1 MRLITQS
8 WVLFLWMYLLA
19 LVKSQ
24 KCTREQFFSG
34 DLFDSNFDTTGL
46 EAIYPNGK
54 QVRVGCNVGYR
65 GFFKLICKEGQWDS
79 RGKPCEPR
87 TCGHPGDAQFA
98 DFHLENGDDFVFGS
112 QVVFTCHKGYQM
124 VSRKSYRRCMADG
137 WDGVVPVCEA
147 QQCPVINVDNNVQV
161 IGDPDES
168 TYGNVVRFTC
178 KSSTEILYGSAEM
191 YCDENGE
198 WRGNVPKCK
207 GTAVPIIEHGFVRG
221 KIQEYKEHEIL
232 PFGCDAR
239 YKSID
244 VRSSKCTKRGI
255 TAEWSPT
262 PACESIVCRLPPPLE
277 GTNYEPTSNN
287 VFIPGDTVRVICGNK
302 HWISNL
308 WDTSAE
314 ATCKE
319 IGDWTLRPV
328 CQEVT
333 CSNRRPPH
341 VNYWTVK
348 WGQQIKMDD
357 TVTYSCQWGYKKTD
371 GATNASCTRN
381 GWVPNIFCQEI
392 TCNRQDFQNANI
404 VQRNN
409 RNIYKK
415 NERVNYICKNG
426 YEGRFTLTCGEKGWT
441 RNEQCKCQTADEP
454 HGIVAG
460 PYNDTLYY
468 SCKIGYKLST
478 KGWWVEAK
486 CTDGVWSGFK
496 GCIANT
502 MCGNVPE
509 IPNGR
514 VTPCEKSKDAQI
526 TCEDG
531 YHAQVTSLTCHDG
544 KWLSE
549 GVSPE
554 TFCKLTAVSCNP
566 PRKVDNALIVDS
578 YQKEYLS
585 DSTVTYQCRDKY
597 IILDHEDTIQCKEG
611 QWEEKNIMCTPYCD
625 KLKDESI
632 NFTADKERYM
642 DGDVIEYQC
651 VLYGIEGNATCNNTE
666 WNKSEDCKVKPCE
679 LPDDTPNG
687 YYQIIKGE
695 DLVFGTEIK
704 YVCNEGYQ
712 MVSKVDTRTCMLDKW
727 TNHVP
732 ICDPLTCELPPV
744 DEQIIVKGLPENDDS
759 ILPDRFLEF
768 SCVDHGKYLNGSAL
782 LICGKD
788 GQWDN
793 PFPSCEDITCEVAVM
808 QPHLSVTGLPPG
820 KEKMNIGHKLRFY
833 CDHQFAIDGS
843 TEIECLQTGEWNAAF
858 PLCTGTVTGFS
869 DSVHLKT
876 YEEGNQLRK
885 GQKLSFYCRYRGD
898 YLRGKAEVECLAS
911 GQWSHSYPT
920 CGDPSD
926 CEMPPPIADGDTTHS
941 LLNKY
946 RHGDWVQYSCQNF
959 YIMEG
964 YPYKRCINGEWDGQ
978 MTCLKPC
985 TVDRAAMNSH
995 NISFR
1000 YKQDNKIYSPH
1011 NDHITFVCTRGKTQV
1026 GTLEMRQRCVDG
1038 VMQLP
1043 TCQ

>member
-1 MRLITQS
+1 S
-8 WVLFLWMYLLA
+8 
-19 LVKSQ
+19 
-24 KCTREQFFSG
+24 FFSG

-137 WDGVVPVCEA
+137 WDGDHICS
-147 QQCPVINVDNNVQV
+147 CPVINVDNNVQV

-207 GTAVPIIEHGFVRG
+207 EVKCTVPIIEHGFVRG

-262 PACESIVCRLPPPLE
+262 PACECKLPPPLE

-381 GWVPNIFCQEI
+381 GWVPNIFCQGKLCKPLHIDNAQI
-392 TCNRQDFQNANI
+392 THNEK
-404 VQRNN
+404 
-409 RNIYKK
+409 NIYRLDEHVRYTCR
-415 NERVNYICKNG
+415 NDAQRDFIVTCEER
-426 YEGRFTLTCGEKGWT
+426 GWT
-441 RNEQCKCQTADEP
+441 GIKNCSECQTADEP

-666 WNKSEDCKVKPCE
+666 WNKSEDCKGKE
-679 LPDDTPNG
+679 
-687 YYQIIKGE
+687 K
-695 DLVFGTEIK
+695 
-704 YVCNEGYQ
+704 CN
-712 MVSKVDTRTCMLDKW
+712 
-727 TNHVP
+727 
-732 ICDPLTCELPPV
+732 
-744 DEQIIVKGLPENDDS
+744 
-759 ILPDRFLEF
+759 
-768 SCVDHGKYLNGSAL
+768 
-782 LICGKD
+782 
-788 GQWDN
+788 
-793 PFPSCEDITCEVAVM
+793 
-808 QPHLSVTGLPPG
+808 VTGLPPG

-858 PLCTGTVTGFS
+858 PLCTEKCRVTGFS

>member
-207 GTAVPIIEHGFVRG
+207 EVKCTVPIIEHGFVRG

-441 RNEQCKCQTADEP
+441 RNEQCRKLCKPLHIDNAQITHNEKNIYRLDEHVRYTCRNDAQRDFIVTCEERGWTGIKNCSECQTADEP

-666 WNKSEDCKVKPCE
+666 WNKSEDCKGCE
-679 LPDDTPNG
+679 QL
-687 YYQIIKGE
+687 QIDNAHITHNAKETYGINEQVQYACRNDAKG
-695 DLVFGTEIK
+695 VFN
-704 YVCNEGYQ
+704 V
-712 MVSKVDTRTCMLDKW
+712 
-727 TNHVP
+727 
-732 ICDPLTCELPPV
+732 TCE
-744 DEQIIVKGLPENDDS
+744 K
-759 ILPDRFLEF
+759 
-768 SCVDHGKYLNGSAL
+768 
-782 LICGKD
+782 
-788 GQWDN
+788 
-793 PFPSCEDITCEVAVM
+793 
-808 QPHLSVTGLPPG
+808 TGWAGMVHCPG
-820 KEKMNIGHKLRFY
+820 KN
-833 CDHQFAIDGS
+833 
-843 TEIECLQTGEWNAAF
+843 TN
-858 PLCTGTVTGFS
+858 V
-869 DSVHLKT
+869 V
-876 YEEGNQLRK
+876 
-885 GQKLSFYCRYRGD
+885 
-898 YLRGKAEVECLAS
+898 
-911 GQWSHSYPT
+911 
-920 CGDPSD
+920 
-926 CEMPPPIADGDTTHS
+926 
-941 LLNKY
+941 
-946 RHGDWVQYSCQNF
+946 
-959 YIMEG
+959 
-964 YPYKRCINGEWDGQ
+964 
-978 MTCLKPC
+978 
-985 TVDRAAMNSH
+985 
-995 NISFR
+995 
-1000 YKQDNKIYSPH
+1000 
-1011 NDHITFVCTRGKTQV
+1011 
-1026 GTLEMRQRCVDG
+1026 
-1038 VMQLP
+1038 
-1043 TCQ
+1043 